1 MIFNKTS
8 YYVPSKTKNNTNIK
22 DHSNILNNFT
32 IIVDFKSEELIE
44 NESTII
50 SKEGTPM
57 GLFLEKPNIVKFV
70 WYTKENKHNEVSFNV
85 IDITEKMNIKVI
97 ISDFIEL
104 YRDNVLMVKKE
115 KGDII
120 NYIDN
125 KLMIG
130 ALNPFSGEN
139 ERWFNGEINEILVYD
154 TIVDYT
160 DKNVY
165 IKLNFEENSKF
176 KTFDNSGNGNHGV
189 LIEDPKYVNKSIDMF
204 NNVAPKQKII

>member
-1 MIFNKTS
+1 
-8 YYVPSKTKNNTNIK
+8 
-22 DHSNILNNFT
+22 
-32 IIVDFKSEELIE
+32 
-44 NESTII
+44 
-50 SKEGTPM
+50 M

-70 WYTKENKHNEVSFNV
+70 WYTKENTYNEVSFNV
-85 IDITEKMNIKVI
+85 VNITEKMNIKVI

-104 YRDNVLMVKKE
+104 YRDNVLMIKKE

-125 KLMIG
+125 KLLIG
-130 ALNPFSGEN
+130 ALNPFRGKG
-139 ERWFNGEINEILVYD
+139 ERWFNGEINQILVYD

-160 DKNVY
+160 DKNMY
-165 IKLNFEENSKF
+165 INLNFEENSKF
-176 KTFDNSGNGNHGV
+176 KTFDNSGNGNHGI

>member
-8 YYVPSKTKNNTNIK
+8 YYVPSKTKNNTNVK
-22 DHSNILNNFT
+22 DYSNILNNFT

-70 WYTKENKHNEVSFNV
+70 WYTNKNTYNDVSFNV
-85 IDITEKMNIKVI
+85 IDITEKINVKVVV
-97 ISDFIEL
+97 SDLIEI
-104 YRDNVLMVKKE
+104 YCNGILMSKKE
-115 KGDII
+115 KGNIV
-120 NYIDN
+120 NYIDK
-125 KLMIG
+125 KLRIG
-130 ALNPFSGEN
+130 ALNPFNGED
-139 ERWFNGEINEILVYD
+139 EKWFRGEINEIVVYD

-160 DKNVY
+160 KKNMY
-165 IKLNFEENSKF
+165 INLNFKENSKF
-176 KTFDNSGNGNHGV
+176 KTFDLSGNGNHGI
-189 LIEDPKYVNKSIDMF
+189 LIEDPKYVNNSINKF